1 MSETPLLRLEEA
13 LAAILTGADPLPA
26 EAVSIGEGSGR
37 VLAEP
42 VAARLT
48 LPPWPNSAMDGFA
61 VRAADVAAAS
71 AMMPVTLPITGE
83 IAAGH
88 LPERPLAPG
97 TAVRILTGAVI
108 PEGADAVVP
117 VEETDAPAGVAALPD
132 RVAILAAPRPGAH
145 IRAAGGDVRAG
156 EVLLTAGARLSPAA
170 IGAIAAAG
178 IVEVPVIRRPRV
190 AVLSTGDELVPI
202 GAPVDGARIPDSNGV
217 QLAAQ
222 VRSAGA
228 LPLPLGIVADEP
240 GILRQRLAEAIA
252 GADVVISSGG
262 VSVGAHDEV
271 RLAFAALGQVDLWR
285 VAIQPGKPLAFGRAR
300 RPDGATTLLF
310 GLPGNPVS
318 AFVTFELFVR
328 PLLRRLGGLPVDD
341 GRDRIR
347 AILAEPVTKSA
358 GRRAFL
364 RVVLERD
371 PGGSLPSARLAG
383 GQGSHI
389 LSALALADGLAII
402 PEETDRLAAGEVVE
416 VLLLDR
422 GAA

>member
-1 MSETPLLRLEEA
+1 VSETPLLRLEEA
-13 LAAILTGADPLPA
+13 LAAILAGVEPLPP
-26 EAVSIGEGSGR
+26 ETVPVGEGSGR
-37 VLAEP
+37 VLAE
-42 VAARLT
+42 AAHARLT

-61 VRAADVAAAS
+61 VRSADVAAAT
-71 AMMPVTLPITGE
+71 AEAPVHLPVAGE

-88 LPERPLAPG
+88 LPDRPLTPG
-97 TAVRILTGAVI
+97 TAVRILTGAI
-108 PEGADAVVP
+108 LPDGADAVVP

-145 IRAAGGDVRAG
+145 IRAAGGDVQAG
-156 EVLLTAGARLSPAA
+156 DLLLAAGARLSPAG
-170 IGAIAAAG
+170 IGALAAAG
-178 IVEVPVIRRPRV
+178 IAQIPVTRRPRV
-190 AVLSTGDELVPI
+190 AILSTGDELVPV
-202 GAPVDGARIPDSNGV
+202 GTPVDGARIPDSNGV

-222 VRSAGA
+222 ARSAGA
-228 LPLPLGIVADEP
+228 AVAAMGIVADEP
-240 GILRQRLAEAIA
+240 AILRRRLAEAIA
-252 GADVVISSGG
+252 ATDVVISSGG

-285 VAIQPGKPLAFGRAR
+285 VAIQPGKPLAFGRAP
-300 RPDGATTLLF
+300 RPDGGTTLLF

-328 PLLRRLGGLPVDD
+328 PLLRRLGGLTADD

-364 RVVLERD
+364 RVVLEPD

-402 PEETDRLAAGEVVE
+402 PEETDRLAAGAVVE